1 MVRLR
6 KNTDFQKIYKN
17 GRSKAD
23 QNLALIILENGREDS
38 RFGVSVSRKVGNSV
52 IRHRIKRRLKE
63 IWRLHEKEYA
73 AGYDIIAAARRPA
86 ADADY
91 HMLERSLLR
100 LLERSGTVR
109 EIP

>member
-6 KNTDFQKIYKN
+6 KNTDFQKIYRQ

-23 QNLALIILENGREDS
+23 QNLALIILENGLGES

-52 IRHRIKRRLKE
+52 VRHRIKRRLKE
-63 IWRLHEKEYA
+63 IWRLHENEFET
-73 AGYDIIAAARRPA
+73 GYDIIAAARRPA

-91 HMLERSLLR
+91 RVLERSLLR